1 MSTAHQNATVDRAD
15 ALAPASPQE
24 CLHFLKTLPSA
35 PSRLGI
41 ALFFGLFTVTVVM
54 MNLVSQVLGRVVDI
68 IQGVELPVL
77 GTGRSA
83 MVGALIIIAVGYL
96 VEVTGRT
103 LGRYLVTSTTRRLSV
118 DLRTSALDSTLG
130 APVPAVMELGTGNII
145 TRLSKDIDTVVMTSS
160 MMGDRLVLTLFM
172 LPLTAVMMVFIH
184 PAYALLFIAVSCLLY
199 PFIRGTMR
207 DIPAVANEVSSV
219 EAYRNNVL
227 LDTIRALET
236 LRQFTLKDWAHT
248 RMERYSW
255 DTVQAWGNK
264 VPLINRIVGQGA
276 LAFAVLLL
284 GTVAMSVP
292 MVMAGWLTQGQATAA
307 VLLVMRLEVHVFNI
321 LFFAGEIQHSVT
333 SLGRAVA
340 LATLED
346 AASTGA
352 KQKGKN
358 AKHKDT
364 PRLTHAPTI
373 TIKNLS
379 YNYPGGAPVLRDVSL
394 TLTAGTTTA
403 LVGTSGAGKS
413 TLASL
418 VAGLQYPTQGSIS
431 LDDIDTATV
440 PNTWITEHVALI
452 TQEVHL
458 FSGSLRNDLLLAK
471 PGASDEELWAALHT
485 VGLDEHSRWLPQGL
499 DTLIGAGHEEIG
511 AEAEQQ
517 LSLARMILRQPP
529 VLIMDEA
536 TSEAGSEHA
545 EVLEHAAKAVTE
557 GRTAL
562 VVAHRL
568 DQAREADRIIVMEQG
583 QIVEDG
589 THGELIALNGR
600 YAQAY
605 AQWEHGR

>member
-1 MSTAHQNATVDRAD
+1 MSQQTTNKGRAD
-15 ALAPASPQE
+15 ALAPASPKE
-24 CLHFLKTLPSA
+24 CLRFLKTLPSA
-35 PSRLGI
+35 PTRRGI
-41 ALFFGLFTVTVVM
+41 ALFFALFTVTVIM

-68 IQGVELPVL
+68 IQGMELPVL
-77 GTGRSA
+77 GTGRRA
-83 MVGALIIIAVGYL
+83 MVGALIIIALGFL
-96 VEVTGRT
+96 VEVTGRAVA
-103 LGRYLVTSTTRRLSV
+103 RYFITSTTRRLSV
-118 DLRTSALDSTLG
+118 DLRTAALDSTLG

-145 TRLSKDIDTVVMTSS
+145 TRLSKDIDTVVMAMS
-160 MMGDRLVLTLFM
+160 MMGERLVLTLFM
-172 LPLTAVMMVFIH
+172 LPLTALTMVFIH
-184 PAYALLFIAVSCLLY
+184 PAYALLFLVVGLLLY
-199 PFIRGTMR
+199 PFIRATMR
-207 DIPAVANEVSSV
+207 DIPTVANEVSSV

-236 LRQFTLKDWAHT
+236 LRQFSLKDWAHT

-255 DTVQAWGNK
+255 DTVQAWGDK
-264 VPLINRIVGQGA
+264 VPLINRVLGQGS
-276 LAFAVLLL
+276 LAFGVLLL
-284 GTVAMSVP
+284 GSVAMSVP
-292 MVMAGWLTQGQATAA
+292 MVMAGWVTQGQAASA

-340 LATLED
+340 LATLD
-346 AASTGA
+346 PAAGA
-352 KQKGKN
+352 ERY
-358 AKHKDT
+358 KDT

-373 TIKNLS
+373 TMKNLS

-431 LDDIDTATV
+431 LDDIDTSTV

-458 FSGSLRNDLLLAK
+458 FSGTLRSDLLLAK
-471 PGASDEELWAALHT
+471 PGASDEELWAALHA
-485 VGLDEHSRWLPQGL
+485 VGLTEHSRWLPEGL
-499 DTLIGAGHEEIG
+499 DTLIGAGHEDLG

-545 EVLEHAAKAVTE
+545 DVLESAAKAVTK

-589 THGELIALNGR
+589 THADLMALGGR
-600 YAQAY
+600 YAKAY
-605 AQWEHGR
+605 AQWERG

>member
-1 MSTAHQNATVDRAD
+1 MSQQTTNKGRAD
-15 ALAPASPQE
+15 ALAPASPKE
-24 CLHFLKTLPSA
+24 CLLFLKTLPSA
-35 PSRLGI
+35 PTRRGI
-41 ALFFGLFTVTVVM
+41 ALFFALFTVTVIM

-68 IQGVELPVL
+68 IQGMELPVL
-77 GTGRSA
+77 GTGRRA
-83 MVGALIIIAVGYL
+83 MVGALIIIALGFL
-96 VEVTGRT
+96 VEVTGRAVA
-103 LGRYLVTSTTRRLSV
+103 RYFITSTTRRLSV
-118 DLRTSALDSTLG
+118 DLRTAALDSTLG

-145 TRLSKDIDTVVMTSS
+145 TRLSKDIDTVVMAMS
-160 MMGDRLVLTLFM
+160 MMGERLVLTLFM
-172 LPLTAVMMVFIH
+172 LPLTALAMVFIH
-184 PAYALLFIAVSCLLY
+184 PAYALLFLVVGLLLY
-199 PFIRGTMR
+199 PFIRATMR
-207 DIPAVANEVSSV
+207 DIPTVANEVSSV

-236 LRQFTLKDWAHT
+236 LRQFSLKDWAHT

-255 DTVQAWGNK
+255 DTVQAWGDK
-264 VPLINRIVGQGA
+264 VPLINRVLGQGS
-276 LAFAVLLL
+276 LAFGVLLL
-284 GTVAMSVP
+284 GSVAMSVP
-292 MVMAGWLTQGQATAA
+292 MVMAGWVTQGQAASA

-340 LATLED
+340 LATLD
-346 AASTGA
+346 PAAGA
-352 KQKGKN
+352 ERY
-358 AKHKDT
+358 KDT

-373 TIKNLS
+373 TMKNLS

-418 VAGLQYPTQGSIS
+418 VAGLQYPTRGRIC
-431 LDDIDTATV
+431 LDDVDTSTV

-458 FSGSLRNDLLLAK
+458 FSGTLRSDLLLAK
-471 PGASDEELWAALHT
+471 PGASDGELWAALHA
-485 VGLDEHSRWLPQGL
+485 VGLTEHSRWLPQGL
-499 DTLIGAGHEEIG
+499 DTLIGAGHEDLG

-545 EVLEHAAKAVTE
+545 DVLESAAKAVTK

-589 THGELIALNGR
+589 THADLMALGGR
-600 YAQAY
+600 YAKAY
-605 AQWEHGR
+605 AQWERG

>member
-1 MSTAHQNATVDRAD
+1 MSTAHQSATVDRAD

-24 CLHFLKTLPSA
+24 CLRFLKTLPSS

-41 ALFFGLFTVTVVM
+41 ALFFALFTVTVIM

-68 IQGVELPVL
+68 TQGVELPVL
-77 GTGRSA
+77 GTGRHA
-83 MVGALIIIAVGYL
+83 MVGALIVIAVGYL

-103 LGRYLVTSTTRRLSV
+103 VGRYLVTSTTRRLSV

-130 APVPAVMELGTGNII
+130 APVPAVMELGTGNVI
-145 TRLSKDIDTVVMTSS
+145 TRLSKDIDTVVMTLS

-184 PAYALLFIAVSCLLY
+184 PAYALLFIAVGCLLY
-199 PFIRGTMR
+199 PFVRGTMR

-276 LAFAVLLL
+276 LAFGVLLL
-284 GTVAMSVP
+284 GSVAMSVP

-340 LATLED
+340 LATLD
-346 AASTGA
+346 DTAGTASTASEGHH
-352 KQKGKN
+352 Q
-358 AKHKDT
+358 DT

-379 YNYPGGAPVLRDVSL
+379 YHYPGGAPVLRDVSL

-499 DTLIGAGHEEIG
+499 DTLIGAGNEEIG

-545 EVLEHAAKAVTE
+545 EVLEHAAKAVTT

-589 THGELIALNGR
+589 THAELIALNGR
-600 YAQAY
+600 YAKAY
-605 AQWEHGR
+605 AQWEHGS

>member
-1 MSTAHQNATVDRAD
+1 MSQQDRAD
-15 ALAPASPQE
+15 ALAPASPRE
-24 CLHFLKTLPSA
+24 CLRFLKTLPNA

-41 ALFFGLFTVTVVM
+41 ALFFGLFSITVIM

-68 IQGVELPVL
+68 IQGVEVPVL
-77 GTGRSA
+77 GTGRAA
-83 MVGALIIIAVGYL
+83 MVSALVIIAVGYL

-103 LGRYLVTSTTRRLSV
+103 VGRFLVTATTRRLSV

-130 APVPAVMELGTGNII
+130 APVPTVMELGTGNII
-145 TRLSKDIDTVVMTSS
+145 TRLSKDIDTVVMTIS

-172 LPLTAVMMVFIH
+172 LPLTALMMIFIH

-236 LRQFTLKDWAHT
+236 LRQFSLKDWALA

-255 DTVQAWGNK
+255 DTVQAWGDK
-264 VPLINRIVGQGA
+264 VPLINRILGQGA

-284 GTVAMSVP
+284 GSVLMSVP
-292 MVMAGWLTQGQATAA
+292 MVMWEWLTPGEATAA
-307 VLLVMRLEVHVFNI
+307 VLLVMRLEIHVFNI

-340 LATLED
+340 LAALESS
-346 AASTGA
+346 AGT
-352 KQKGKN
+352 KEL
-358 AKHKDT
+358 KDT
-364 PRLTHAPTI
+364 PRLTSAPAI
-373 TIKNLS
+373 TIENLS
-379 YNYPGGAPVLRDVSL
+379 YSYPGGAPVLDDVSL

-413 TLASL
+413 TLAAL
-418 VAGLQYPTQGSIS
+418 VAGLQYPTEGTIS
-431 LDDIDTATV
+431 LDGIDTATV

-458 FSGSLRNDLLLAK
+458 FSGTLREDLLLAK
-471 PGASDEELWAALHT
+471 PDASDEELWQALNT
-485 VGLDEHSRWLPQGL
+485 VGLDEQSRWLPQGL
-499 DTLIGAGHEEIG
+499 DTKIGAGNEEIG

-545 EVLEHAAKAVTE
+545 EVLESAAKAVTRD
-557 GRTAL
+557 RTAL

-589 THGELIALNGR
+589 THAELMDLGGR
-600 YAQAY
+600 YASAY
-605 AQWEHGR
+605 AQWEHGK

>member
-1 MSTAHQNATVDRAD
+1 MSQQDRAD
-15 ALAPASPQE
+15 ALAPASPRE
-24 CLHFLKTLPSA
+24 CLRFLKTLPNA

-41 ALFFGLFTVTVVM
+41 ALFFGLFSITVIM

-68 IQGVELPVL
+68 IQGVEVPVL
-77 GTGRSA
+77 GTGRAA
-83 MVGALIIIAVGYL
+83 MVSALVIIAVGYL

-103 LGRYLVTSTTRRLSV
+103 VGRFLVTSTTRRLSV

-130 APVPAVMELGTGNII
+130 APVPTVMELGTGNII
-145 TRLSKDIDTVVMTSS
+145 TRLSKDIDTVVMTIS

-172 LPLTAVMMVFIH
+172 LPLTALMMIFIH

-236 LRQFTLKDWAHT
+236 LRQFSLKDWALA

-255 DTVQAWGNK
+255 DTVQAWGDK
-264 VPLINRIVGQGA
+264 VPLINRILGQGA

-284 GTVAMSVP
+284 GSVLMSVP
-292 MVMAGWLTQGQATAA
+292 MVMWEWLTPGEATAA
-307 VLLVMRLEVHVFNI
+307 VLLVMRLEIHVFNI

-340 LATLED
+340 LATLKSSAGTKEL
-346 AASTGA
+346 
-352 KQKGKN
+352 
-358 AKHKDT
+358 KDT
-364 PRLTHAPTI
+364 PRLTSAPAI
-373 TIKNLS
+373 TIENLS
-379 YNYPGGAPVLRDVSL
+379 YSYPGGAPVLDDVSL

-413 TLASL
+413 TLAAL
-418 VAGLQYPTQGSIS
+418 VAGLQYPTEGTIS
-431 LDDIDTATV
+431 LDGIDTATV

-458 FSGSLRNDLLLAK
+458 FSGTLREDLLLAK
-471 PGASDEELWAALHT
+471 PDASDEELWQALNT
-485 VGLDEHSRWLPQGL
+485 VGLDEQSRWLPQGL
-499 DTLIGAGHEEIG
+499 DTKIGAGNEEIG

-545 EVLEHAAKAVTE
+545 EVLESAAKAVTRD
-557 GRTAL
+557 RTAL

-589 THGELIALNGR
+589 THAELMDLGGR
-600 YAQAY
+600 YASAY
-605 AQWEHGR
+605 AQWEHGK

>member
-1 MSTAHQNATVDRAD
+1 MSQQTTNRGRAD
-15 ALAPASPQE
+15 ALAPASPKE
-24 CLHFLKTLPSA
+24 CLRFLKTLPSA
-35 PSRLGI
+35 PTRRGI
-41 ALFFGLFTVTVVM
+41 ALFFALFTVTVIM

-68 IQGVELPVL
+68 IQGMELPVL
-77 GTGRSA
+77 GTGRRA
-83 MVGALIIIAVGYL
+83 MVGALIIIALGFL
-96 VEVTGRT
+96 VEVTGRAVA
-103 LGRYLVTSTTRRLSV
+103 RYFITSTTRRLSV
-118 DLRTSALDSTLG
+118 DLRTAALDSTLG

-145 TRLSKDIDTVVMTSS
+145 TRLSKDIDTVVMSMS
-160 MMGDRLVLTLFM
+160 MMGERLVLTLFM
-172 LPLTAVMMVFIH
+172 LPLTALAMVFIH
-184 PAYALLFIAVSCLLY
+184 PAYALLFLVVGLLLY
-199 PFIRGTMR
+199 PFIRATMR
-207 DIPAVANEVSSV
+207 DIPTVANEVSSV

-236 LRQFTLKDWAHT
+236 LRQFSLKDWAHT

-255 DTVQAWGNK
+255 DTVQAWGDK
-264 VPLINRIVGQGA
+264 VPLINRVLGQGS
-276 LAFAVLLL
+276 LAFGVLLL
-284 GTVAMSVP
+284 GSVAMSVP
-292 MVMAGWLTQGQATAA
+292 MVMAGWVTQGQAASA

-340 LATLED
+340 LATLD
-346 AASTGA
+346 AAAGA
-352 KQKGKN
+352 ER
-358 AKHKDT
+358 HKDT

-373 TIKNLS
+373 TMKNLS

-431 LDDIDTATV
+431 LDGIDTSTV

-458 FSGSLRNDLLLAK
+458 FSGTLRSDLLLAK

-485 VGLDEHSRWLPQGL
+485 VGLTEDSRWLPKGL
-499 DTLIGAGHEEIG
+499 DTLIGAGHEDLG

-545 EVLEHAAKAVTE
+545 DVLESAAKAVTK

-568 DQAREADRIIVMEQG
+568 DQARDADRIIVMEQG

-589 THGELIALNGR
+589 THADLMALGGR
-600 YAQAY
+600 YAKAY
-605 AQWEHGR
+605 AQWERG

>member
-1 MSTAHQNATVDRAD
+1 MSQQDRAD
-15 ALAPASPQE
+15 ALAPASPRE
-24 CLHFLKTLPSA
+24 CLRFLKTLPSA

-41 ALFFGLFTVTVVM
+41 ALFFVLFSITVIM

-68 IQGVELPVL
+68 IQGVEIPVL

-83 MVGALIIIAVGYL
+83 MLGALVVIAVGYL

-103 LGRYLVTSTTRRLSV
+103 MGRYLVTSTTRRLSV

-130 APVPAVMELGTGNII
+130 APVPAVMDLGTGNII
-145 TRLSKDIDTVVMTSS
+145 TRLSKDIDTVVMTIS

-184 PAYALLFIAVSCLLY
+184 PAYALLFIGVGCLLY
-199 PFIRGTMR
+199 PFIRSTMR

-236 LRQFTLKDWAHT
+236 LRQFSLKDWAHA

-255 DTVQAWGNK
+255 DTVQAWGDK
-264 VPLINRIVGQGA
+264 VPLINRILGQGA

-284 GTVAMSVP
+284 GSVLMSVP
-292 MVMAGWLTQGQATAA
+292 MVMWEWLTPGEATAA
-307 VLLVMRLEVHVFNI
+307 VLLVMRLEIHVFNI

-340 LATLED
+340 LATLENN
-346 AASTGA
+346 AGA
-352 KQKGKN
+352 PDL
-358 AKHKDT
+358 KDT
-364 PRLTHAPTI
+364 PRLTSAPAI
-373 TIKNLS
+373 TIDHLS
-379 YNYPGGAPVLRDVSL
+379 YSYPGGAPVLDDVSL

-413 TLASL
+413 TLAAL
-418 VAGLQYPTQGSIS
+418 VAGLQYPSAGSIS
-431 LDDIDTATV
+431 LDGIDTATV

-458 FSGSLRNDLLLAK
+458 FSGTLREDLLLAK
-471 PGASDEELWAALHT
+471 PDASDEELWQALNT

-499 DTLIGAGHEEIG
+499 DTKIGAGNEEIG

-545 EVLEHAAKAVTE
+545 EVLEHAAKAVTR

-568 DQAREADRIIVMEQG
+568 DQAREANRIIVMEQG
-583 QIVEDG
+583 RIVEDG
-589 THGELIALNGR
+589 THTELMDLGGR
-600 YAQAY
+600 YASAY
-605 AQWEHGR
+605 AQWEHGK

>member
-1 MSTAHQNATVDRAD
+1 MSPAHKTTNDNRAD
-15 ALAPASPQE
+15 ALAPASPRE
-24 CLHFLKTLPSA
+24 CLRFLKTLPSA

-41 ALFFGLFTVTVVM
+41 ALFFALFSITVIM

-68 IQGVELPVL
+68 IQGVEVPVL
-77 GTGRSA
+77 GTGRAA
-83 MVGALIIIAVGYL
+83 MVGALVIIAVGYL

-103 LGRYLVTSTTRRLSV
+103 VGRYLVTSTTRRLSV

-145 TRLSKDIDTVVMTSS
+145 TRLSKDIDTVVMAIS

-172 LPLTAVMMVFIH
+172 LPLTALMMIFIH

-207 DIPAVANEVSSV
+207 DIPAIANEVSSV

-236 LRQFTLKDWAHT
+236 LRQFSLKDWAHA

-255 DTVQAWGNK
+255 DTVQAWGDK

-284 GTVAMSVP
+284 GSVLMSVP
-292 MVMAGWLTQGQATAA
+292 MVIWGWLTPGEATAA
-307 VLLVMRLEVHVFNI
+307 VLLVMRLEIHVFNI

-346 AASTGA
+346 SAHTSAN
-352 KQKGKN
+352 Q
-358 AKHKDT
+358 KDT
-364 PRLTHAPTI
+364 PRLSDAPTI
-373 TIKNLS
+373 TIEHLS
-379 YNYPGGAPVLRDVSL
+379 YAYPGGAPVLNDVSL

-418 VAGLQYPTQGSIS
+418 VAGLQYPTTGTIS
-431 LDDIDTATV
+431 LDGIDTATV

-458 FSGSLRNDLLLAK
+458 FSGTLRSDLLLAK
-471 PGASDEELWAALHT
+471 PDASDEELWRALNT
-485 VGLDEHSRWLPQGL
+485 VGLDENSRWLPQGL
-499 DTLIGAGHEEIG
+499 DTLIGAGNEEIG

-545 EVLEHAAKAVTE
+545 EVLEHAAKAVTKD
-557 GRTAL
+557 RTSL

-589 THGELIALNGR
+589 THADLIALGGR
-600 YAQAY
+600 YASAY
-605 AQWEHGR
+605 AQWEHGK

>member
-1 MSTAHQNATVDRAD
+1 
-15 ALAPASPQE
+15 
-24 CLHFLKTLPSA
+24 
-35 PSRLGI
+35 
-41 ALFFGLFTVTVVM
+41 M

-68 IQGVELPVL
+68 IQGVEVPVL
-77 GTGRSA
+77 GTGRAA
-83 MVGALIIIAVGYL
+83 MVSALVIIAVGYL

-103 LGRYLVTSTTRRLSV
+103 VGRFLVTSTTRRLSV

-130 APVPAVMELGTGNII
+130 APVPTVMELGTGNII
-145 TRLSKDIDTVVMTSS
+145 TRLSKDIDTVVMTIS

-172 LPLTAVMMVFIH
+172 LPLTALMMIFIH

-236 LRQFTLKDWAHT
+236 LRQFSLKDWALA

-255 DTVQAWGNK
+255 DTVQAWGDK
-264 VPLINRIVGQGA
+264 VPLINRILGQGA

-284 GTVAMSVP
+284 GSVLMSVP
-292 MVMAGWLTQGQATAA
+292 MVMWEWLTPGEATAA
-307 VLLVMRLEVHVFNI
+307 VLLVMRLEIHVFNI

-340 LATLED
+340 LAALESS
-346 AASTGA
+346 AGT
-352 KQKGKN
+352 KEL
-358 AKHKDT
+358 KDT
-364 PRLTHAPTI
+364 PRLTSAPAI
-373 TIKNLS
+373 TIENLS
-379 YNYPGGAPVLRDVSL
+379 YSYPGGAPVLDDVSL

-413 TLASL
+413 TLAAL
-418 VAGLQYPTQGSIS
+418 VAGLQYPTEGTIS
-431 LDDIDTATV
+431 LDGIDTATV

-458 FSGSLRNDLLLAK
+458 FSGTLREDLLLAK
-471 PGASDEELWAALHT
+471 PDASDEELWQALNT
-485 VGLDEHSRWLPQGL
+485 VGLDEQSRWLPQGL
-499 DTLIGAGHEEIG
+499 DTKIGAGNEEIG

-545 EVLEHAAKAVTE
+545 EVLESAAKAVTRD
-557 GRTAL
+557 RTAL

-589 THGELIALNGR
+589 THAELMDLGGR
-600 YAQAY
+600 YASAY
-605 AQWEHGR
+605 AQWEHGK

>member
-1 MSTAHQNATVDRAD
+1 MSQQNRAD
-15 ALAPASPQE
+15 ALAPASPRE
-24 CLHFLKTLPSA
+24 CLRFLKTLPSA

-41 ALFFGLFTVTVVM
+41 ALFFGLFTVTVIM

-68 IQGVELPVL
+68 IQGVEIPIL
-77 GTGRSA
+77 GTGRAA
-83 MVGALIIIAVGYL
+83 MVGALVVIAVGFL

-103 LGRYLVTSTTRRLSV
+103 VGRLLVTSTTRRLSV

-145 TRLSKDIDTVVMTSS
+145 TRLSKDIDTVVMTIS

-172 LPLTAVMMVFIH
+172 LPLTALMMIFIH

-236 LRQFTLKDWAHT
+236 LRQFSLKDWAHA

-255 DTVQAWGNK
+255 DTVQAWGDK
-264 VPLINRIVGQGA
+264 VPLINRILGQGA

-284 GTVAMSVP
+284 GSVLMSVP
-292 MVMAGWLTQGQATAA
+292 MVMWEWLTPGEATAA
-307 VLLVMRLEVHVFNI
+307 VLLVMRLEIHVFNI

-340 LATLED
+340 LATLESS
-346 AASTGA
+346 AGT
-352 KQKGKN
+352 KEL
-358 AKHKDT
+358 KDT
-364 PRLTHAPTI
+364 PRLTAAPAI
-373 TIKNLS
+373 TIEHLS
-379 YNYPGGAPVLRDVSL
+379 YAYPGGARVLDDVSL

-413 TLASL
+413 TLAAL
-418 VAGLQYPTQGSIS
+418 VAGLQYPSAGNIS
-431 LDDIDTATV
+431 LDGIDTASV

-458 FSGSLRNDLLLAK
+458 FSGTLREDLLLAK
-471 PGASDEELWAALHT
+471 PDASDEDLWQALNT
-485 VGLDEHSRWLPQGL
+485 VGLDKHSRWLPQGL
-499 DTLIGAGHEEIG
+499 DTLIGAGNEEIG

-545 EVLEHAAKAVTE
+545 KVLESAAKAVTK

-589 THGELIALNGR
+589 THAELMDLGGR
-600 YAQAY
+600 YASAY
-605 AQWEHGR
+605 SQWEHGS

>member
-1 MSTAHQNATVDRAD
+1 MSQQTTNKGRAD
-15 ALAPASPQE
+15 ALAPASPKE
-24 CLHFLKTLPSA
+24 CLRFLKTLPSA
-35 PSRLGI
+35 PTRRGI
-41 ALFFGLFTVTVVM
+41 ALFFALFTVTVIM

-68 IQGVELPVL
+68 IQGMELPVL
-77 GTGRSA
+77 GTGRRA
-83 MVGALIIIAVGYL
+83 MVGALIIIALGFL
-96 VEVTGRT
+96 VEVTGRAVA
-103 LGRYLVTSTTRRLSV
+103 RYLITSTTRRLSV
-118 DLRTSALDSTLG
+118 DLRTAALDSTLG

-145 TRLSKDIDTVVMTSS
+145 TRLSKDIDTVVMAMS
-160 MMGDRLVLTLFM
+160 MMGERLVLTLFM
-172 LPLTAVMMVFIH
+172 LPLTALTMVFIH
-184 PAYALLFIAVSCLLY
+184 PVYALLFLVVGLLLY
-199 PFIRGTMR
+199 PFIRATMR

-236 LRQFTLKDWAHT
+236 LRQFSLKDWAHT

-255 DTVQAWGNK
+255 DTVQAWGDK
-264 VPLINRIVGQGA
+264 VPLINRVLGQGA
-276 LAFAVLLL
+276 VAFGVLLL
-284 GTVAMSVP
+284 GSVAMSVP
-292 MVMAGWLTQGQATAA
+292 MVMAGWVTQGQAAAA

-340 LATLED
+340 LATLD
-346 AASTGA
+346 AADASTSTG
-352 KQKGKN
+352 
-358 AKHKDT
+358 
-364 PRLTHAPTI
+364 PRLDHAPTI
-373 TIKNLS
+373 TIEDLS
-379 YNYPGGAPVLRDVSL
+379 YNYPGGAPVLDDVSL

-418 VAGLQYPTQGSIS
+418 VAGLQYPTRGRIC
-431 LDDIDTATV
+431 LDGIDTSTV

-458 FSGSLRNDLLLAK
+458 FSGTLRSDLLLAK
-471 PGASDEELWAALHT
+471 PGASDEELWAALHA
-485 VGLDEHSRWLPQGL
+485 VGLTEHSRWLPKGL
-499 DTLIGAGHEEIG
+499 DTLIGAGHEDLG

-545 EVLEHAAKAVTE
+545 EVLESAAKAVTK

-568 DQAREADRIIVMEQG
+568 DQARDADRIIVMEQG

-589 THGELIALNGR
+589 THADLMALGGR
-600 YAQAY
+600 YAKAY
-605 AQWEHGR
+605 GQWERG

>member
-1 MSTAHQNATVDRAD
+1 MSQQDRAD
-15 ALAPASPQE
+15 ALAPASPRE
-24 CLHFLKTLPSA
+24 CLRFLKTLPSA
-35 PSRLGI
+35 PSRLSI
-41 ALFFGLFTVTVVM
+41 ALFFGLFTVTVIM

-68 IQGVELPVL
+68 IQGVEIPIL
-77 GTGRSA
+77 GTGRAA
-83 MVGALIIIAVGYL
+83 MVGALVIIAVGYL

-103 LGRYLVTSTTRRLSV
+103 VGRYLVTSTTRRLSV

-145 TRLSKDIDTVVMTSS
+145 TRLSKDIDTVVMTIS

-172 LPLTAVMMVFIH
+172 LPLTALMMVFIH
-184 PAYALLFIAVSCLLY
+184 PAYALLFVGVGYLLY

-236 LRQFTLKDWAHT
+236 LRQFSLKDWAHA

-255 DTVQAWGNK
+255 DTVQAWGDK
-264 VPLINRIVGQGA
+264 VPLINRILGQGA

-284 GTVAMSVP
+284 GSVLMSVP
-292 MVMAGWLTQGQATAA
+292 MVMWEWLTPGEATAA
-307 VLLVMRLEVHVFNI
+307 VLLVMRLEIHVFNI

-340 LATLED
+340 LATL
-346 AASTGA
+346 ANNAGA
-352 KQKGKN
+352 PDL
-358 AKHKDT
+358 KDT
-364 PRLTHAPTI
+364 PRLTSAPAI
-373 TIKNLS
+373 TIDHLS
-379 YNYPGGAPVLRDVSL
+379 YSYPGGAPVLDDVSL

-413 TLASL
+413 TLAAL
-418 VAGLQYPTQGSIS
+418 VAGLQYPSAGSIS
-431 LDDIDTATV
+431 LDGIDTATV

-458 FSGSLRNDLLLAK
+458 FSGTLREDLLLAK
-471 PGASDEELWAALHT
+471 PDASDEELWQALNT

-499 DTLIGAGHEEIG
+499 DTKIGAGNEEIG

-545 EVLEHAAKAVTE
+545 EVLEDAARAVTKS
-557 GRTAL
+557 RTAL

-589 THGELIALNGR
+589 THTELIDLGGR
-600 YAQAY
+600 YASAY
-605 AQWEHGR
+605 AQWEHGK

>member
-1 MSTAHQNATVDRAD
+1 MSQQDRAD
-15 ALAPASPQE
+15 ALAPASPRE
-24 CLHFLKTLPSA
+24 CLRFLKTLPNA

-41 ALFFGLFTVTVVM
+41 ALFFGLFSITVIM

-68 IQGVELPVL
+68 IQGVEVPVL
-77 GTGRSA
+77 GTGRAA
-83 MVGALIIIAVGYL
+83 MVSALVIIAVGYL

-103 LGRYLVTSTTRRLSV
+103 VGRFLVTSTTRRLSV

-130 APVPAVMELGTGNII
+130 APVPTVMELGTGNII
-145 TRLSKDIDTVVMTSS
+145 TRLSKDIDTVVMTIS

-172 LPLTAVMMVFIH
+172 LPLTALMMIFIH

-236 LRQFTLKDWAHT
+236 LRQFSLKDWALA

-255 DTVQAWGNK
+255 DTVQAWGDK
-264 VPLINRIVGQGA
+264 VPLINRILGQGA

-284 GTVAMSVP
+284 GSVLMSVP
-292 MVMAGWLTQGQATAA
+292 MVMWEWLTPGEATAA

-340 LATLED
+340 LAALESS
-346 AASTGA
+346 AGT
-352 KQKGKN
+352 KEL
-358 AKHKDT
+358 KDT
-364 PRLTHAPTI
+364 PRLTSAPAI
-373 TIKNLS
+373 TIENLS
-379 YNYPGGAPVLRDVSL
+379 YSYPGGAPVLDDVSL

-413 TLASL
+413 TLAAL
-418 VAGLQYPTQGSIS
+418 VAGLQYPTEGTIS
-431 LDDIDTATV
+431 LDGIDTATV

-458 FSGSLRNDLLLAK
+458 FSGTLREDLLLAK
-471 PGASDEELWAALHT
+471 PDASDEELWQALNT
-485 VGLDEHSRWLPQGL
+485 VGLDEQSRWLPQGL
-499 DTLIGAGHEEIG
+499 DTKIGAGNEEIG

-545 EVLEHAAKAVTE
+545 EVLESAAKAVTRN
-557 GRTAL
+557 RTAL

-589 THGELIALNGR
+589 THAELMDLGGR
-600 YAQAY
+600 YASAY
-605 AQWEHGR
+605 AQWEHGK

>member
-1 MSTAHQNATVDRAD
+1 MNQHTTTSRAD
-15 ALAPASPQE
+15 ALAPASPKE
-24 CLHFLKTLPSA
+24 CWRFLATLPSA
-35 PSRLGI
+35 PSKLGI
-41 ALFFGLFTVTVVM
+41 ALFFALFTVTVIM

-68 IQGVELPVL
+68 TQGVELPVL
-77 GTGRSA
+77 GAGRRA
-83 MVGALIIIAVGYL
+83 MVGALIIIALGFL
-96 VEVTGRT
+96 VEVTGRAVA
-103 LGRYLVTSTTRRLSV
+103 RYLITSTTRRLSV
-118 DLRTSALDSTLG
+118 DLRTAALDSTLG

-145 TRLSKDIDTVVMTSS
+145 TRLSKDIDTVVMSMS
-160 MMGDRLVLTLFM
+160 MMGERLVLTLFM
-172 LPLTAVMMVFIH
+172 LPLTALTMVFIH
-184 PAYALLFIAVSCLLY
+184 PAYALLFLVVGLLLY
-199 PFIRGTMR
+199 PFIRATMR

-236 LRQFTLKDWAHT
+236 LRQFSLKDWAHT

-255 DTVQAWGNK
+255 DTVQAWGDK
-264 VPLINRIVGQGA
+264 VPLINRVLGQGS
-276 LAFAVLLL
+276 LAFGVLLL
-284 GTVAMSVP
+284 GSVAMSVP
-292 MVMAGWLTQGQATAA
+292 MVMAGWVTQGQAASA

-340 LATLED
+340 LATLD
-346 AASTGA
+346 AAAGA
-352 KQKGKN
+352 ER
-358 AKHKDT
+358 HKDT

-373 TIKNLS
+373 TMKNLS

-418 VAGLQYPTQGSIS
+418 VAGLQYPAQGSIS

-458 FSGSLRNDLLLAK
+458 FSGTLRSDLLLAK

-485 VGLDEHSRWLPQGL
+485 VGLTEHSRWLPQGL

-545 EVLEHAAKAVTE
+545 DVLESAAKAVTK

-589 THGELIALNGR
+589 THADLMALGGR
-600 YAQAY
+600 YAKAY
-605 AQWEHGR
+605 AQWERG

>member
-1 MSTAHQNATVDRAD
+1 MSQQDRAD
-15 ALAPASPQE
+15 ALAPASPRE
-24 CLHFLKTLPSA
+24 CLRFLKTLPNA

-41 ALFFGLFTVTVVM
+41 ALFFGLFSITVIM

-68 IQGVELPVL
+68 IQGVEVPVL
-77 GTGRSA
+77 GTGRAA
-83 MVGALIIIAVGYL
+83 MVSALVIIAVGYL

-103 LGRYLVTSTTRRLSV
+103 VGRFLVTSTTRRLSV

-130 APVPAVMELGTGNII
+130 APVPTVMELGTGNII
-145 TRLSKDIDTVVMTSS
+145 TRLSKDIDTVVMTIS

-172 LPLTAVMMVFIH
+172 LPLTALMMIFIH

-236 LRQFTLKDWAHT
+236 LRQFSLKDWALA
-248 RMERYSW
+248 RMARYSW
-255 DTVQAWGNK
+255 DTVQAWGDK
-264 VPLINRIVGQGA
+264 VPLINRILGQGA

-284 GTVAMSVP
+284 GSVLMSVP
-292 MVMAGWLTQGQATAA
+292 MVMWEWLTPGEATAA
-307 VLLVMRLEVHVFNI
+307 VLLVMRLEIHVFNI

-340 LATLED
+340 LAALESS
-346 AASTGA
+346 AGT
-352 KQKGKN
+352 KEL
-358 AKHKDT
+358 KDT
-364 PRLTHAPTI
+364 PRLTSAPAI
-373 TIKNLS
+373 TIENLS
-379 YNYPGGAPVLRDVSL
+379 YSYPGGAPVLDDVSL

-413 TLASL
+413 TLAAL
-418 VAGLQYPTQGSIS
+418 VAGLQYPTEGTIS
-431 LDDIDTATV
+431 LDGIDTATV

-458 FSGSLRNDLLLAK
+458 FSGTLREDLLLAK
-471 PGASDEELWAALHT
+471 PDASDEELWQALNT
-485 VGLDEHSRWLPQGL
+485 VGLDEQSRWLPQGL
-499 DTLIGAGHEEIG
+499 DTKIGAGNEEIG

-545 EVLEHAAKAVTE
+545 EVLESAAKAVTRD
-557 GRTAL
+557 RTAL

-589 THGELIALNGR
+589 THAELMDLGGR
-600 YAQAY
+600 YASAY
-605 AQWEHGR
+605 AQWEHGK

>member
-1 MSTAHQNATVDRAD
+1 MSQQDRAD
-15 ALAPASPQE
+15 ALAPASPRE
-24 CLHFLKTLPSA
+24 CLRFLKTLPSA

-41 ALFFGLFTVTVVM
+41 ALFFGLFTVTVIM

-68 IQGVELPVL
+68 IQGVEIPIL
-77 GTGRSA
+77 GTGRAA
-83 MVGALIIIAVGYL
+83 MVGALVIIAVGYL

-103 LGRYLVTSTTRRLSV
+103 VGRYLVTSTTRRLSV

-145 TRLSKDIDTVVMTSS
+145 TRLSKDIDTVVMTIS

-172 LPLTAVMMVFIH
+172 LPLTALMMIFIH

-236 LRQFTLKDWAHT
+236 LRQFSLKDWAHA

-255 DTVQAWGNK
+255 DTVQAWGDK
-264 VPLINRIVGQGA
+264 VPLINRILGQGA

-284 GTVAMSVP
+284 GSVLMSVP
-292 MVMAGWLTQGQATAA
+292 MVMWEWLTPGEATAA
-307 VLLVMRLEVHVFNI
+307 VLLVMRLEIHVFNI

-340 LATLED
+340 LATLESS
-346 AASTGA
+346 AGT
-352 KQKGKN
+352 KEL
-358 AKHKDT
+358 KDT
-364 PRLTHAPTI
+364 PRLTAAPAI
-373 TIKNLS
+373 TIEHLS
-379 YNYPGGAPVLRDVSL
+379 YAYPGGARVLDDVSL

-413 TLASL
+413 TLAAL
-418 VAGLQYPTQGSIS
+418 VAGLQYPTEGTIS
-431 LDDIDTATV
+431 LDGIDTATV

-458 FSGSLRNDLLLAK
+458 FSGSLREDLLLAK
-471 PGASDEELWAALHT
+471 PDASDEELWQALNT

-499 DTLIGAGHEEIG
+499 DTLIGAGNEEIG

-545 EVLEHAAKAVTE
+545 KVLESAAKAVTK

-589 THGELIALNGR
+589 THAELMDLGGR
-600 YAQAY
+600 YASAY
-605 AQWEHGR
+605 SQWEHGS

>member
-1 MSTAHQNATVDRAD
+1 MSQQDRAD
-15 ALAPASPQE
+15 ALAPASPRE
-24 CLHFLKTLPSA
+24 CLRFLKTLPSA

-41 ALFFGLFTVTVVM
+41 ALFFGLFTVTVIM

-68 IQGVELPVL
+68 IQDVELPVL
-77 GTGRSA
+77 GTGRTA
-83 MVGALIIIAVGYL
+83 MVGALIVIAVGFL

-145 TRLSKDIDTVVMTSS
+145 TRLSKDIDTVVMAIS

-172 LPLTAVMMVFIH
+172 LPLTALMMIFIH

-207 DIPAVANEVSSV
+207 DIPAIANEVSSV

-236 LRQFTLKDWAHT
+236 LRQFSLKDWAHA

-255 DTVQAWGNK
+255 DTVQAWGDK
-264 VPLINRIVGQGA
+264 VPLINRILAQGS

-284 GTVAMSVP
+284 GSVLMSVP
-292 MVMAGWLTQGQATAA
+292 MVMWEWLTPGEATAA
-307 VLLVMRLEVHVFNI
+307 VLLVMRLEIHVFNI

-340 LATLED
+340 LATLD
-346 AASTGA
+346 NSAGTR
-352 KQKGKN
+352 KL
-358 AKHKDT
+358 KDT
-364 PRLTHAPTI
+364 AQLNDAPTI
-373 TIKNLS
+373 TIERLS
-379 YNYPGGAPVLRDVSL
+379 YAYPGGAPVLDDVSL
-394 TLTAGTTTA
+394 TLSAGTTTA

-413 TLASL
+413 TLAAL
-418 VAGLQYPTQGSIS
+418 VAGLQYPSAGSIS
-431 LDDIDTATV
+431 LDGIDTATV

-458 FSGSLRNDLLLAK
+458 FSGTLREDLLLAK
-471 PGASDEELWAALHT
+471 PDASDEDLWQALNT
-485 VGLDEHSRWLPQGL
+485 VGLDKHSRWLPQGL
-499 DTLIGAGHEEIG
+499 DTLIGAGNEEIG

-545 EVLEHAAKAVTE
+545 KVLESAAKAVTK

-589 THGELIALNGR
+589 THAELMDLGGR
-600 YAQAY
+600 YASAY
-605 AQWEHGR
+605 SQWEHGS

>member
-1 MSTAHQNATVDRAD
+1 MSQQDRAD
-15 ALAPASPQE
+15 ALAPASPRE
-24 CLHFLKTLPSA
+24 CLCFLKTLPNA

-41 ALFFGLFTVTVVM
+41 ALFFGLFSITVIM
-54 MNLVSQVLGRVVDI
+54 MNLVSQVLGRVIDI
-68 IQGVELPVL
+68 IQGVEVPVL
-77 GTGRSA
+77 GTGRAA
-83 MVGALIIIAVGYL
+83 MVSALVIIAVGYL

-103 LGRYLVTSTTRRLSV
+103 VGRFLVTSTTRRLSV

-130 APVPAVMELGTGNII
+130 APVPTVMELGTGNII
-145 TRLSKDIDTVVMTSS
+145 TRLSKDIDTVVMTIS

-172 LPLTAVMMVFIH
+172 LPLTALMMIFIH

-236 LRQFTLKDWAHT
+236 LRQFSLKDWALA

-255 DTVQAWGNK
+255 DTVQAWGDK
-264 VPLINRIVGQGA
+264 VPLINRILGQGT

-284 GTVAMSVP
+284 GSVLMSVP
-292 MVMAGWLTQGQATAA
+292 MVMWEWLTPGEATAA
-307 VLLVMRLEVHVFNI
+307 VLLVMRLEIHVFNI

-340 LATLED
+340 LAALESS
-346 AASTGA
+346 AGT
-352 KQKGKN
+352 KEL
-358 AKHKDT
+358 KDT
-364 PRLTHAPTI
+364 PRLTSAPAI
-373 TIKNLS
+373 TIENLS
-379 YNYPGGAPVLRDVSL
+379 YSYPGGAPVLDDVSL

-413 TLASL
+413 TLAAL
-418 VAGLQYPTQGSIS
+418 VAGLQYPTEGTIS
-431 LDDIDTATV
+431 LDGIDTATV

-458 FSGSLRNDLLLAK
+458 FSGTLREDLLLAK
-471 PGASDEELWAALHT
+471 PDASDEELWQALNT
-485 VGLDEHSRWLPQGL
+485 VGLDEQSRWLPQGL
-499 DTLIGAGHEEIG
+499 DTKIGAGNEEIG

-545 EVLEHAAKAVTE
+545 EVLESAAKAVTRD
-557 GRTAL
+557 RTAL

-589 THGELIALNGR
+589 THAELMDLGGR
-600 YAQAY
+600 YASAY
-605 AQWEHGR
+605 AQWEHGK

>member
-1 MSTAHQNATVDRAD
+1 MSQQDRAD
-15 ALAPASPQE
+15 ALAPASPRE
-24 CLHFLKTLPSA
+24 CLRFLKTLPSA

-41 ALFFGLFTVTVVM
+41 ALFFGLFTFTVIM

-68 IQGVELPVL
+68 IQGVEIPIL
-77 GTGRSA
+77 GTGRAA
-83 MVGALIIIAVGYL
+83 MVGALVVIAVGFL

-103 LGRYLVTSTTRRLSV
+103 VGRLLVTSTTRRLSV

-145 TRLSKDIDTVVMTSS
+145 TRLSKDIDTVVMTIS

-172 LPLTAVMMVFIH
+172 LPLTALMMIFIH

-236 LRQFTLKDWAHT
+236 LRQFSLKDWAHA

-255 DTVQAWGNK
+255 DTVQAWGDK
-264 VPLINRIVGQGA
+264 VPLINRILGQGA

-284 GTVAMSVP
+284 GSVLMSVP
-292 MVMAGWLTQGQATAA
+292 MVMWEWLTPGEATAA
-307 VLLVMRLEVHVFNI
+307 VLLVMRLEIHVFNI

-340 LATLED
+340 LATLESS
-346 AASTGA
+346 AGT
-352 KQKGKN
+352 KEL
-358 AKHKDT
+358 KDT
-364 PRLTHAPTI
+364 PRLTSAPAI
-373 TIKNLS
+373 TIDHLS
-379 YNYPGGAPVLRDVSL
+379 YAYPGGARVLDDVSL

-413 TLASL
+413 TLAAL
-418 VAGLQYPTQGSIS
+418 VAGLQYPSAGNIS
-431 LDDIDTATV
+431 LDGIDTASV

-458 FSGSLRNDLLLAK
+458 FSGTLREDLLLAK
-471 PGASDEELWAALHT
+471 PDASDEDLWQALNT
-485 VGLDEHSRWLPQGL
+485 VGLDKHSRWLPQGL
-499 DTLIGAGHEEIG
+499 DTLIGAGNEEIG

-545 EVLEHAAKAVTE
+545 KVLESAAKAVTK

-589 THGELIALNGR
+589 THAELMDLGGR
-600 YAQAY
+600 YASAY
-605 AQWEHGR
+605 SQWEHGS

>member
-1 MSTAHQNATVDRAD
+1 MSQQTTNKGRAD
-15 ALAPASPQE
+15 ALAPASPKE
-24 CLHFLKTLPSA
+24 CLRFLKTLPSA
-35 PSRLGI
+35 PTRRGI
-41 ALFFGLFTVTVVM
+41 ALFFALFTVTVIM

-68 IQGVELPVL
+68 IQGMELPVL
-77 GTGRSA
+77 GTGRRA
-83 MVGALIIIAVGYL
+83 MVGALIIIALGFL
-96 VEVTGRT
+96 VEVTGRAVA
-103 LGRYLVTSTTRRLSV
+103 RYLITATTRRLSV
-118 DLRTSALDSTLG
+118 DLRTAALDSTLG

-145 TRLSKDIDTVVMTSS
+145 TRLSKDIDTVVMAMS
-160 MMGDRLVLTLFM
+160 MMGERLVLTLFM
-172 LPLTAVMMVFIH
+172 LPLTALAMVFIH
-184 PAYALLFIAVSCLLY
+184 PAYALLFLVVGLLLY
-199 PFIRGTMR
+199 PFIRATMR
-207 DIPAVANEVSSV
+207 DIPTVANEVSSV

-236 LRQFTLKDWAHT
+236 LRQFSLKDWAHT

-255 DTVQAWGNK
+255 DTVQAWGDK
-264 VPLINRIVGQGA
+264 VPLINRVLGQGS
-276 LAFAVLLL
+276 LAFGVLLL
-284 GTVAMSVP
+284 GSVAMSVP
-292 MVMAGWLTQGQATAA
+292 MVMAGWVTQGQAASA

-340 LATLED
+340 LATLD
-346 AASTGA
+346 AAAGA
-352 KQKGKN
+352 ER
-358 AKHKDT
+358 HKDT
-364 PRLTHAPTI
+364 PHLTHAPTI
-373 TIKNLS
+373 TMMNLS

-418 VAGLQYPTQGSIS
+418 VAGLQYPTQGSIC
-431 LDDIDTATV
+431 LDGIDTSTV

-452 TQEVHL
+452 TQDVHL
-458 FSGSLRNDLLLAK
+458 FSGTLRSDLLLAK

-485 VGLDEHSRWLPQGL
+485 VGLTEHSRWLPKGL
-499 DTLIGAGHEEIG
+499 DTLIGAGHEDLG

-589 THGELIALNGR
+589 THADLMALGGR
-600 YAQAY
+600 YAKAY
-605 AQWEHGR
+605 AQWERG

>member
-1 MSTAHQNATVDRAD
+1 MSQQDRAD
-15 ALAPASPQE
+15 ALAPASPRE
-24 CLHFLKTLPSA
+24 CWRFLKTLPSA

-41 ALFFGLFTVTVVM
+41 GLFFGLFSVTVIM

-68 IQGVELPVL
+68 IQGVDLPIL
-77 GTGRSA
+77 GTGRGA
-83 MVGALIIIAVGYL
+83 MMGALVIIAVGYL

-103 LGRYLVTSTTRRLSV
+103 VGRYLVTSTTRRLSV

-145 TRLSKDIDTVVMTSS
+145 TRLSKDIDTVVMTIS

-172 LPLTAVMMVFIH
+172 LPLTALMMVFIH
-184 PAYALLFIAVSCLLY
+184 PAYALLFIAVGCLLY

-236 LRQFTLKDWAHT
+236 LRQFSLKDWAHA

-255 DTVQAWGNK
+255 DTVQAWGDK
-264 VPLINRIVGQGA
+264 VPLINRILGQGA
-276 LAFAVLLL
+276 FAFAVLLV
-284 GTVAMSVP
+284 GSVIMSVP
-292 MVMAGWLTQGQATAA
+292 MVTWEWLTPGQATAA
-307 VLLVMRLEVHVFNI
+307 VLLVMRLEIHVFNI

-346 AASTGA
+346 
-352 KQKGKN
+352 N
-358 AKHKDT
+358 AGSPDLKDT
-364 PRLTHAPTI
+364 PQLNNAPTI
-373 TIKNLS
+373 TIEGLS
-379 YNYPGGAPVLRDVSL
+379 YAYPGGAPVLDDVSL
-394 TLTAGTTTA
+394 TLSSGTTTA

-413 TLASL
+413 TLAAL
-418 VAGLQYPTQGSIS
+418 VAGLQYPTKGTIS
-431 LDDIDTATV
+431 LDGIDTATV

-458 FSGSLRNDLLLAK
+458 FSGTLREDLLLAK
-471 PGASDEELWAALHT
+471 PTASDEELWHALYT

-499 DTLIGAGHEEIG
+499 DTKIGAGNEEIG

-545 EVLEHAAKAVTE
+545 EVLEHAAKAVTK

-589 THGELIALNGR
+589 THSELVALGGR
-600 YAQAY
+600 YASAY
-605 AQWEHGR
+605 AQWEHGK

>member
-1 MSTAHQNATVDRAD
+1 MSQQDRAD
-15 ALAPASPQE
+15 ALAPASPRE
-24 CLHFLKTLPSA
+24 CLRFLKTLPNA

-41 ALFFGLFTVTVVM
+41 ALFFGLFSITVIM

-68 IQGVELPVL
+68 IQGVEVPVL
-77 GTGRSA
+77 GTGRAA
-83 MVGALIIIAVGYL
+83 MVSALVIIAVGYL

-103 LGRYLVTSTTRRLSV
+103 VGRFLVTSTTRRLSV

-130 APVPAVMELGTGNII
+130 APVPTVMELGTGNII
-145 TRLSKDIDTVVMTSS
+145 TRLSKDIDTVVMTIS

-172 LPLTAVMMVFIH
+172 LPLTALMMIFIH

-236 LRQFTLKDWAHT
+236 LRQFSLKDWALA

-255 DTVQAWGNK
+255 DTVQAWGDK
-264 VPLINRIVGQGA
+264 VPLINRILGQGA

-284 GTVAMSVP
+284 GSVLMSVP
-292 MVMAGWLTQGQATAA
+292 MVMWEWLTPGEATAA
-307 VLLVMRLEVHVFNI
+307 VLLVMRLEIHVFNI

-340 LATLED
+340 LAALESS
-346 AASTGA
+346 AGT
-352 KQKGKN
+352 KEL
-358 AKHKDT
+358 KDT
-364 PRLTHAPTI
+364 PRLTSAPAI
-373 TIKNLS
+373 TIENLS
-379 YNYPGGAPVLRDVSL
+379 YSYPGGAPVLDDVSL

-413 TLASL
+413 TLAAL
-418 VAGLQYPTQGSIS
+418 VAGLQYPTEGTIS
-431 LDDIDTATV
+431 LDGIDTATV

-458 FSGSLRNDLLLAK
+458 FSGTLREDLLLAK
-471 PGASDEELWAALHT
+471 PDASDEELWQALNT
-485 VGLDEHSRWLPQGL
+485 VGLDEQSRWLPQGL
-499 DTLIGAGHEEIG
+499 DTKIGAGNEEIG

-545 EVLEHAAKAVTE
+545 EVLESAAKAVTRD
-557 GRTAL
+557 RTAL

-589 THGELIALNGR
+589 THAELMDLGGR
-600 YAQAY
+600 YASAY
-605 AQWEHGR
+605 AQWEHGK

>member
-1 MSTAHQNATVDRAD
+1 MSQQTTNKGRAD
-15 ALAPASPQE
+15 ALAPASPKE
-24 CLHFLKTLPSA
+24 CLRFLKTLPSA
-35 PSRLGI
+35 PTRRGI
-41 ALFFGLFTVTVVM
+41 ALFFALFTVTVIM

-68 IQGVELPVL
+68 IQGMELPVL
-77 GTGRSA
+77 GTGRRA
-83 MVGALIIIAVGYL
+83 MVGALIIIALGFL
-96 VEVTGRT
+96 VEVTGRAVA
-103 LGRYLVTSTTRRLSV
+103 RYFITSTTRRLSV
-118 DLRTSALDSTLG
+118 DLRTAALDSTLG

-145 TRLSKDIDTVVMTSS
+145 TRLSKDIDTVVMSMS
-160 MMGDRLVLTLFM
+160 MMGERLVLTLFM
-172 LPLTAVMMVFIH
+172 LPLTALAMVFIH
-184 PAYALLFIAVSCLLY
+184 PAYALLFLVVGLLLY
-199 PFIRGTMR
+199 PFIRATMR
-207 DIPAVANEVSSV
+207 DIPTVANEVSSV

-236 LRQFTLKDWAHT
+236 LRQFSLKDWAHT

-255 DTVQAWGNK
+255 DTVQAWGDK
-264 VPLINRIVGQGA
+264 VPLINRVLGQGS
-276 LAFAVLLL
+276 LAFGVLLL
-284 GTVAMSVP
+284 GSVAMSVP
-292 MVMAGWLTQGQATAA
+292 MVMAGWVTQGQAASA

-340 LATLED
+340 LATLD
-346 AASTGA
+346 PAAGA
-352 KQKGKN
+352 ERY
-358 AKHKDT
+358 KDT

-373 TIKNLS
+373 TMKNLS

-418 VAGLQYPTQGSIS
+418 VAGLQYPTRGRIC
-431 LDDIDTATV
+431 LDDVDTSTV

-458 FSGSLRNDLLLAK
+458 FSGTLRSDLLLAK
-471 PGASDEELWAALHT
+471 PGASDGELWAALHA
-485 VGLDEHSRWLPQGL
+485 VGLTEHSRWLPQGL
-499 DTLIGAGHEEIG
+499 DTLIGAGHEDLG

-545 EVLEHAAKAVTE
+545 DVLESAAKAVTK

-589 THGELIALNGR
+589 THADLMALGGR
-600 YAQAY
+600 YAKAY
-605 AQWEHGR
+605 AQWERG

>member
-1 MSTAHQNATVDRAD
+1 MSQQDRAD
-15 ALAPASPQE
+15 ALAPASPRE
-24 CLHFLKTLPSA
+24 CLRFLKTLPSA

-41 ALFFGLFTVTVVM
+41 ALFFGLCTVTVIM

-68 IQGVELPVL
+68 IQGVEIPIL
-77 GTGRSA
+77 GTGRAA
-83 MVGALIIIAVGYL
+83 MVGALIVIAVGFL

-103 LGRYLVTSTTRRLSV
+103 VGRLLVASTTRRLSV

-145 TRLSKDIDTVVMTSS
+145 TRLSKDIDTVVMTIS

-172 LPLTAVMMVFIH
+172 LPLTALMMIFIH

-236 LRQFTLKDWAHT
+236 LRQFSLKDWAHA

-255 DTVQAWGNK
+255 DTVQAWGDK
-264 VPLINRIVGQGA
+264 VPLINRILGQGA

-284 GTVAMSVP
+284 GSVLMSVP
-292 MVMAGWLTQGQATAA
+292 MVMWEWLTPGEATAA
-307 VLLVMRLEVHVFNI
+307 VLLVMRLEIHVFNI

-340 LATLED
+340 LATLESS
-346 AASTGA
+346 AGT
-352 KQKGKN
+352 KEL
-358 AKHKDT
+358 KDT
-364 PRLTHAPTI
+364 PRLTSAPAI
-373 TIKNLS
+373 TIDHLS
-379 YNYPGGAPVLRDVSL
+379 YAYPGGARVLDDVSL
-394 TLTAGTTTA
+394 TLSAGTTTA

-413 TLASL
+413 TLAAL
-418 VAGLQYPTQGSIS
+418 VAGLQYPSAGNIS
-431 LDDIDTATV
+431 LDGIDTASV

-458 FSGSLRNDLLLAK
+458 FSGTLREDLLLAK
-471 PGASDEELWAALHT
+471 PDASDEELWQALNT
-485 VGLDEHSRWLPQGL
+485 VGLDKHSRWLPQGL
-499 DTLIGAGHEEIG
+499 DTLIGAGNEEIG

-545 EVLEHAAKAVTE
+545 EVLEHAAKAVTR

-589 THGELIALNGR
+589 THAELMDLGGR
-600 YAQAY
+600 YASAY
-605 AQWEHGR
+605 SQWEHGS

>member
-1 MSTAHQNATVDRAD
+1 MSQQDRAD
-15 ALAPASPQE
+15 ALAPASPRE
-24 CLHFLKTLPSA
+24 CLRFLKTLPSA
-35 PSRLGI
+35 PSRLSI
-41 ALFFGLFTVTVVM
+41 ALFFGLFTVTVIM

-68 IQGVELPVL
+68 IQGVEIPIL
-77 GTGRSA
+77 GTGRAA
-83 MVGALIIIAVGYL
+83 MVGALVVIAVGFL

-103 LGRYLVTSTTRRLSV
+103 VGRLLVTSTTRRLSV

-145 TRLSKDIDTVVMTSS
+145 TRLSKDIDTVVMTIS

-172 LPLTAVMMVFIH
+172 LPLTALMMIFIH

-236 LRQFTLKDWAHT
+236 LRQFSLKDWAHA

-255 DTVQAWGNK
+255 DTVQAWGDK
-264 VPLINRIVGQGA
+264 VPLINRILGQGA

-284 GTVAMSVP
+284 GSVLMSVP
-292 MVMAGWLTQGQATAA
+292 MVMWEWLTPGEATAA
-307 VLLVMRLEVHVFNI
+307 VLLVMRLEIHVFNI

-340 LATLED
+340 LATLESS
-346 AASTGA
+346 AGT
-352 KQKGKN
+352 KEL
-358 AKHKDT
+358 KDT
-364 PRLTHAPTI
+364 PRLTSAPAI
-373 TIKNLS
+373 TIDHLS
-379 YNYPGGAPVLRDVSL
+379 YAYPGGARVLDDVSL
-394 TLTAGTTTA
+394 TLSAGTTTA

-413 TLASL
+413 TLAAL
-418 VAGLQYPTQGSIS
+418 VAGLQYPSAGNIS
-431 LDDIDTATV
+431 LDGIDTASV

-458 FSGSLRNDLLLAK
+458 FSGTLREDLLLAK
-471 PGASDEELWAALHT
+471 PDASDEELWQALNT
-485 VGLDEHSRWLPQGL
+485 VGLDKHSRWLPQGL
-499 DTLIGAGHEEIG
+499 DTLIGAGNEEIG

-545 EVLEHAAKAVTE
+545 EVLEHAAKAVTR

-589 THGELIALNGR
+589 THAELMDLGGR
-600 YAQAY
+600 YASAY
-605 AQWEHGR
+605 SQWEHGS

>member
-1 MSTAHQNATVDRAD
+1 M
-15 ALAPASPQE
+15 
-24 CLHFLKTLPSA
+24 
-35 PSRLGI
+35 
-41 ALFFGLFTVTVVM
+41 
-54 MNLVSQVLGRVVDI
+54 
-68 IQGVELPVL
+68 
-77 GTGRSA
+77 
-83 MVGALIIIAVGYL
+83 
-96 VEVTGRT
+96 
-103 LGRYLVTSTTRRLSV
+103 VTSTTRRLSV

-145 TRLSKDIDTVVMTSS
+145 TRLSKDIDTVVMTIS

-172 LPLTAVMMVFIH
+172 LPLTALMMIFIH

-207 DIPAVANEVSSV
+207 DIPAIANEVSSV

-236 LRQFTLKDWAHT
+236 LRQFSLKDWAHA

-255 DTVQAWGNK
+255 DTVQAWGDK
-264 VPLINRIVGQGA
+264 VPLINRILGQGA

-284 GTVAMSVP
+284 GSVLMSVP
-292 MVMAGWLTQGQATAA
+292 MVMWEWLTPGEATAA
-307 VLLVMRLEVHVFNI
+307 VLLVMRLEIHVFNI

-340 LATLED
+340 LATLE
-346 AASTGA
+346 S
-352 KQKGKN
+352 N
-358 AKHKDT
+358 AGTKELKDT
-364 PRLTHAPTI
+364 PRLTSAPAI
-373 TIKNLS
+373 TIDHLS
-379 YNYPGGAPVLRDVSL
+379 YAYPGGARVLDDVSL
-394 TLTAGTTTA
+394 TLSAGTTTA

-413 TLASL
+413 TLAAL
-418 VAGLQYPTQGSIS
+418 VAGLQYPTKGTIS
-431 LDDIDTATV
+431 LDGIDTATV

-458 FSGSLRNDLLLAK
+458 FSGTLREDLLLAK
-471 PGASDEELWAALHT
+471 PDASDEELWQALNT

-499 DTLIGAGHEEIG
+499 DTKIGAGNEEIG

-545 EVLEHAAKAVTE
+545 EVLEHAARAVTR

-589 THGELIALNGR
+589 THSELMDLGGR
-600 YAQAY
+600 YASAY
-605 AQWEHGR
+605 AQWEHGK

>member
-15 ALAPASPQE
+15 ALAPASPRE
-24 CLHFLKTLPSA
+24 CLRFLKTLPSS
-35 PSRLGI
+35 PSKLGI
-41 ALFFGLFTVTVVM
+41 ALFFALFTVTVIM

-77 GTGRSA
+77 GTGRHA
-83 MVGALIIIAVGYL
+83 MVGALIVIGVGYL

-103 LGRYLVTSTTRRLSV
+103 VGRYLVTSTTRRLSV

-130 APVPAVMELGTGNII
+130 APVPAVMELGTGNVI
-145 TRLSKDIDTVVMTSS
+145 TRLSKDIDTVVMTIS

-184 PAYALLFIAVSCLLY
+184 PAYALLFIAVGCLLY

-284 GTVAMSVP
+284 GSVAMSVP

-340 LATLED
+340 LATLD
-346 AASTGA
+346 NTAGTTSTTGEGLN
-352 KQKGKN
+352 Q
-358 AKHKDT
+358 DT

-471 PGASDEELWAALHT
+471 PGASDGELWAALHT

-499 DTLIGAGHEEIG
+499 DTLIGAGNEEIG

-545 EVLEHAAKAVTE
+545 EVLEHAAKAVTT

-589 THGELIALNGR
+589 THAELIALNGR
-600 YAQAY
+600 YAKAY
-605 AQWEHGR
+605 AQWEHGS

>member
-1 MSTAHQNATVDRAD
+1 MSQQDRAD
-15 ALAPASPQE
+15 ALAPASPRE
-24 CLHFLKTLPSA
+24 CLRFLKTLPSA

-41 ALFFGLFTVTVVM
+41 ALFFGLFTVTVIM

-68 IQGVELPVL
+68 IQGVEIPIL
-77 GTGRSA
+77 GTGRAA
-83 MVGALIIIAVGYL
+83 MVGALVVIAVGFL

-103 LGRYLVTSTTRRLSV
+103 VGRLLVTSTTRRLSV

-145 TRLSKDIDTVVMTSS
+145 TRLSKDIDTVVMTIS

-172 LPLTAVMMVFIH
+172 LPLTALMMIFIH

-236 LRQFTLKDWAHT
+236 LRQFSLKDWAHA

-255 DTVQAWGNK
+255 DTVQAWGDK
-264 VPLINRIVGQGA
+264 VPLINRILGQGA

-284 GTVAMSVP
+284 GSVLMSVP
-292 MVMAGWLTQGQATAA
+292 MVMWEWLTPGEATAA
-307 VLLVMRLEVHVFNI
+307 VLLVMRLEIHVFNI

-340 LATLED
+340 LATLESS
-346 AASTGA
+346 AGT
-352 KQKGKN
+352 KEL
-358 AKHKDT
+358 KDT
-364 PRLTHAPTI
+364 PRLTSAPAI
-373 TIKNLS
+373 TIDHLS
-379 YNYPGGAPVLRDVSL
+379 YAYPGGARVLDDVSL
-394 TLTAGTTTA
+394 TLSAGTTTA

-413 TLASL
+413 TLAAL
-418 VAGLQYPTQGSIS
+418 VAGLQYPTEGTIS
-431 LDDIDTATV
+431 LDGIDTATV

-458 FSGSLRNDLLLAK
+458 FSGTLREDLLLAK
-471 PGASDEELWAALHT
+471 PDASDEELWQALNT
-485 VGLDEHSRWLPQGL
+485 VGLDEQSRWLPQGL
-499 DTLIGAGHEEIG
+499 DTLIGAGNEEIG

-545 EVLEHAAKAVTE
+545 KVLESAAKAVTK

-589 THGELIALNGR
+589 THAELMDLGGR
-600 YAQAY
+600 YASAY
-605 AQWEHGR
+605 SQWEHGS

>member
-1 MSTAHQNATVDRAD
+1 MNQQTTNKGRAD
-15 ALAPASPQE
+15 ALAPASPKE
-24 CLHFLKTLPSA
+24 CLRFLKTLPSA
-35 PSRLGI
+35 PTRRGI
-41 ALFFGLFTVTVVM
+41 ALFFALFTVTVIM
-54 MNLVSQVLGRVVDI
+54 MNLVSQILGRVVDI
-68 IQGVELPVL
+68 IQGMELPIL
-77 GTGRSA
+77 GTGRRA
-83 MVGALIIIAVGYL
+83 MVGALIIIALGFL
-96 VEVTGRT
+96 VEVTGRAVA
-103 LGRYLVTSTTRRLSV
+103 RYLITATTRRLSV
-118 DLRTSALDSTLG
+118 DLRTAALDSTLG

-145 TRLSKDIDTVVMTSS
+145 TRLSKDIDTVVMAMS
-160 MMGDRLVLTLFM
+160 MMGERLVLTLFM
-172 LPLTAVMMVFIH
+172 LPLTALAMVFIH
-184 PAYALLFIAVSCLLY
+184 PAYALLFLVVGLLLY
-199 PFIRGTMR
+199 PFIRATMR
-207 DIPAVANEVSSV
+207 DIPTVANEVSSV

-236 LRQFTLKDWAHT
+236 LRQFSLKDWAHT

-255 DTVQAWGNK
+255 DTVQAWGDK
-264 VPLINRIVGQGA
+264 VPLINRVLGQGS
-276 LAFAVLLL
+276 LAFGVLLL
-284 GTVAMSVP
+284 GSVAMSVP
-292 MVMAGWLTQGQATAA
+292 MVMAGWVTQGQAASA

-340 LATLED
+340 LATLD
-346 AASTGA
+346 AAAGA
-352 KQKGKN
+352 ER
-358 AKHKDT
+358 HKDT

-373 TIKNLS
+373 TMKNLS

-431 LDDIDTATV
+431 LDDIDTSTV

-458 FSGSLRNDLLLAK
+458 FSGTLRSDLLLAK
-471 PGASDEELWAALHT
+471 PGASDEELWAALHA
-485 VGLDEHSRWLPQGL
+485 VGLTEHSRWLPEGL
-499 DTLIGAGHEEIG
+499 DTLIGAGHEDLG

-545 EVLEHAAKAVTE
+545 DVLESAAKAVTK

-589 THGELIALNGR
+589 THADLMALGGR
-600 YAQAY
+600 YAKAY
-605 AQWEHGR
+605 AQWERG

>member
-1 MSTAHQNATVDRAD
+1 MSQQDRAD
-15 ALAPASPQE
+15 ALAPASPRE
-24 CLHFLKTLPSA
+24 CLCFLKTLPNA

-41 ALFFGLFTVTVVM
+41 ALFFGLFSITVIM

-68 IQGVELPVL
+68 IQGVEVPVL
-77 GTGRSA
+77 GTGRAA
-83 MVGALIIIAVGYL
+83 MVSALVIIAVGYL

-103 LGRYLVTSTTRRLSV
+103 VGRFLVTSTTRRLSV

-130 APVPAVMELGTGNII
+130 APVPTVMELGTGNII
-145 TRLSKDIDTVVMTSS
+145 TRLSKDIDTVVMTIS

-172 LPLTAVMMVFIH
+172 LPLTALMMIFIH

-236 LRQFTLKDWAHT
+236 LRQFSLKDWALA

-255 DTVQAWGNK
+255 DTVQAWGDK
-264 VPLINRIVGQGA
+264 VPLINRILGQGT

-284 GTVAMSVP
+284 GSVLMSVP
-292 MVMAGWLTQGQATAA
+292 MVMWEWLTPGEATAA
-307 VLLVMRLEVHVFNI
+307 VLLVMRLEIHVFNI

-340 LATLED
+340 LAALESS
-346 AASTGA
+346 AGT
-352 KQKGKN
+352 KEL
-358 AKHKDT
+358 KDT
-364 PRLTHAPTI
+364 PRLTSAPAI
-373 TIKNLS
+373 TIENLS
-379 YNYPGGAPVLRDVSL
+379 YSYPGGAPVLDDVSL

-413 TLASL
+413 TLAAL
-418 VAGLQYPTQGSIS
+418 VAGLQYPTEGTIS
-431 LDDIDTATV
+431 LDGIDTATV

-458 FSGSLRNDLLLAK
+458 FSGTLREDLLLAK
-471 PGASDEELWAALHT
+471 PDASDEELWQALNT
-485 VGLDEHSRWLPQGL
+485 VGLDEQSRWLPQGL
-499 DTLIGAGHEEIG
+499 DTKIGAGNEEIG

-545 EVLEHAAKAVTE
+545 EVLESAAKAVTRD
-557 GRTAL
+557 RTAL

-589 THGELIALNGR
+589 THAELMDLGGR
-600 YAQAY
+600 YASAY
-605 AQWEHGR
+605 AQWEHGK

>member
-1 MSTAHQNATVDRAD
+1 MSQQDRAD
-15 ALAPASPQE
+15 ALAPASPRE
-24 CLHFLKTLPSA
+24 CLCFLKTLPNA

-41 ALFFGLFTVTVVM
+41 ALFFGLFSITVIM
-54 MNLVSQVLGRVVDI
+54 MNLVSQVLGRVIDI
-68 IQGVELPVL
+68 IQGVEVPVL
-77 GTGRSA
+77 GTGRAA
-83 MVGALIIIAVGYL
+83 MVSALVIIAVGYL

-103 LGRYLVTSTTRRLSV
+103 VGRFLVTSTTRRLSV

-130 APVPAVMELGTGNII
+130 APVPTVMELGTGNII
-145 TRLSKDIDTVVMTSS
+145 TRLSKDIDTVVMTIS

-172 LPLTAVMMVFIH
+172 LPLTALMMIFIH

-236 LRQFTLKDWAHT
+236 LRQFSLKDWALA

-255 DTVQAWGNK
+255 DTVQAWGDK
-264 VPLINRIVGQGA
+264 VPLINRILGQGT

-284 GTVAMSVP
+284 GSVLMSVP
-292 MVMAGWLTQGQATAA
+292 MVMWEWLTPGEATAA
-307 VLLVMRLEVHVFNI
+307 VLLVMRLEIHVFNI

-340 LATLED
+340 LATLKSSAGTKEL
-346 AASTGA
+346 
-352 KQKGKN
+352 
-358 AKHKDT
+358 KDT
-364 PRLTHAPTI
+364 PRLTSAPAI
-373 TIKNLS
+373 TIENLS
-379 YNYPGGAPVLRDVSL
+379 YSYPGGAPVLDDVSL

-413 TLASL
+413 TLAAL
-418 VAGLQYPTQGSIS
+418 VAGLQYPTEGTIS
-431 LDDIDTATV
+431 LDGIDTATV

-458 FSGSLRNDLLLAK
+458 FSGTLREDLLLAK
-471 PGASDEELWAALHT
+471 PDASDEELWQALNT
-485 VGLDEHSRWLPQGL
+485 VGLDEQSRWLPQGL
-499 DTLIGAGHEEIG
+499 DTKIGAGNEEIG

-545 EVLEHAAKAVTE
+545 EVLESAAKAVTRD
-557 GRTAL
+557 RTAL

-589 THGELIALNGR
+589 THAELMDLGGR
-600 YAQAY
+600 YASAY
-605 AQWEHGR
+605 AQWEHGK

>member
-24 CLHFLKTLPSA
+24 CLRFLKTLPSS
-35 PSRLGI
+35 PSKLGI
-41 ALFFGLFTVTVVM
+41 ALFFALFTVTVIM

-68 IQGVELPVL
+68 TQGVELPVL
-77 GTGRSA
+77 GTGRHA
-83 MVGALIIIAVGYL
+83 MVGALIVIAVGYL

-130 APVPAVMELGTGNII
+130 APVPAVMELGTGNVI
-145 TRLSKDIDTVVMTSS
+145 TRLSKDIDTVVMTIS

-184 PAYALLFIAVSCLLY
+184 PAYALLFIAVGCLLY
-199 PFIRGTMR
+199 PFIRGTMQ

-236 LRQFTLKDWAHT
+236 LRQFTLKDWAHA

-284 GTVAMSVP
+284 GSVAMSVP

-340 LATLED
+340 LATLD
-346 AASTGA
+346 DTTRTASTAGEGHH
-352 KQKGKN
+352 QN
-358 AKHKDT
+358 T
-364 PRLTHAPTI
+364 PRLNHAPTI
-373 TIKNLS
+373 TIENLS
-379 YNYPGGAPVLRDVSL
+379 YHYPGGAPVLRDVSL
-394 TLTAGTTTA
+394 TLTAGSTTA

-418 VAGLQYPTQGSIS
+418 VAGLQYPTQGNIS

-557 GRTAL
+557 GRTSL

-589 THGELIALNGR
+589 THSELIALSGR
-600 YAQAY
+600 YAKAY
-605 AQWEHGR
+605 AQWEHGS

>member
-1 MSTAHQNATVDRAD
+1 MSQQDRAD
-15 ALAPASPQE
+15 ALAPASPRE
-24 CLHFLKTLPSA
+24 CLCFLKTLPNA

-41 ALFFGLFTVTVVM
+41 ALFFGLFSITVIM

-68 IQGVELPVL
+68 IQGVEVPVL
-77 GTGRSA
+77 GTGRAA
-83 MVGALIIIAVGYL
+83 MVSALVIIAVGYL

-103 LGRYLVTSTTRRLSV
+103 VGRFLVTATTRRLSV

-130 APVPAVMELGTGNII
+130 APVPTVMELGTGNII
-145 TRLSKDIDTVVMTSS
+145 TRLSKDIDTVVMTIS

-172 LPLTAVMMVFIH
+172 LPLTALMMIFIH

-236 LRQFTLKDWAHT
+236 LRQFSLKDWALA

-255 DTVQAWGNK
+255 DTVQAWGDK
-264 VPLINRIVGQGA
+264 VPLINRILGQGA

-284 GTVAMSVP
+284 GSVLMSVP
-292 MVMAGWLTQGQATAA
+292 MVMWEWLTPGEATAA
-307 VLLVMRLEVHVFNI
+307 VLLVMRLEIHVFNI

-340 LATLED
+340 LAALESS
-346 AASTGA
+346 AGT
-352 KQKGKN
+352 KEL
-358 AKHKDT
+358 KDT
-364 PRLTHAPTI
+364 PRLTSAPAI
-373 TIKNLS
+373 TIENLS
-379 YNYPGGAPVLRDVSL
+379 YSYPGGAPVLDDVSL

-413 TLASL
+413 TLAAL
-418 VAGLQYPTQGSIS
+418 VAGLQYPTEGTIS
-431 LDDIDTATV
+431 LDGIDTATV

-458 FSGSLRNDLLLAK
+458 FSGTLREDLLLAK
-471 PGASDEELWAALHT
+471 PDASDEELWQALNT
-485 VGLDEHSRWLPQGL
+485 VGLDEQSRWLPQGL
-499 DTLIGAGHEEIG
+499 DTKIGAGNEEIG

-545 EVLEHAAKAVTE
+545 EVLESAAKAVTRD
-557 GRTAL
+557 RTAL

-589 THGELIALNGR
+589 THAELMDLGGR
-600 YAQAY
+600 YASAY
-605 AQWEHGR
+605 AQWEHGK

>member
-1 MSTAHQNATVDRAD
+1 MSQQDRAD
-15 ALAPASPQE
+15 ALAPASPRE
-24 CLHFLKTLPSA
+24 CLRFLKTLPNA

-41 ALFFGLFTVTVVM
+41 ALFFGLFSITVIM

-68 IQGVELPVL
+68 IQGVEVPVL
-77 GTGRSA
+77 GTGRAA
-83 MVGALIIIAVGYL
+83 MVSALVIIAVGYL

-103 LGRYLVTSTTRRLSV
+103 VGRFLVTSTTRRLSV

-130 APVPAVMELGTGNII
+130 APVPTVMELGTGNII
-145 TRLSKDIDTVVMTSS
+145 TRLSKDIDTVVMTIS

-172 LPLTAVMMVFIH
+172 LPLTALMMIFIH

-236 LRQFTLKDWAHT
+236 LRQFSLKDWALA
-248 RMERYSW
+248 RMARYSW
-255 DTVQAWGNK
+255 DTVQAWGDK
-264 VPLINRIVGQGA
+264 VPLINRILGQGA

-284 GTVAMSVP
+284 GSVLMSVP
-292 MVMAGWLTQGQATAA
+292 MVMWEWLTPGEATAA

-340 LATLED
+340 LATLESS
-346 AASTGA
+346 AGT
-352 KQKGKN
+352 KEL
-358 AKHKDT
+358 KDT
-364 PRLTHAPTI
+364 PRLTSAPAI
-373 TIKNLS
+373 TIENLS
-379 YNYPGGAPVLRDVSL
+379 YSYPGGAPVLDDVSL

-413 TLASL
+413 TLAAL
-418 VAGLQYPTQGSIS
+418 VAGLQYPTEGTIS
-431 LDDIDTATV
+431 LDGIDTATV

-458 FSGSLRNDLLLAK
+458 FSGTLREDLLLAK
-471 PGASDEELWAALHT
+471 PDASDEELWQALNT
-485 VGLDEHSRWLPQGL
+485 VGLDEQSRWLPQGL
-499 DTLIGAGHEEIG
+499 DTKIGAGNEEIG

-545 EVLEHAAKAVTE
+545 EVLESAAKAVTRD
-557 GRTAL
+557 RTAL

-589 THGELIALNGR
+589 THAELMDLGGR
-600 YAQAY
+600 YASAY
-605 AQWEHGR
+605 AQWEHGK

>member
-1 MSTAHQNATVDRAD
+1 MSQQNRAD
-15 ALAPASPQE
+15 ALAPASPRE
-24 CLHFLKTLPSA
+24 CLRFLKTLPSA

-41 ALFFGLFTVTVVM
+41 ALFFGLFTVTVIM

-68 IQGVELPVL
+68 IQGVEIPIL
-77 GTGRSA
+77 GTGRAA
-83 MVGALIIIAVGYL
+83 MVGALVVIAVGFL

-103 LGRYLVTSTTRRLSV
+103 VGRLLVTSTTRRLSV

-145 TRLSKDIDTVVMTSS
+145 TRLSKDIDTVVMTIS

-172 LPLTAVMMVFIH
+172 LPLTALMMIFIH
-184 PAYALLFIAVSCLLY
+184 PAYALLFVGVGCLLY

-236 LRQFTLKDWAHT
+236 LRQFSLKDWAHA

-255 DTVQAWGNK
+255 DTVQAWGDK
-264 VPLINRIVGQGA
+264 VPLINRILGQGA

-284 GTVAMSVP
+284 GSVLMSVP
-292 MVMAGWLTQGQATAA
+292 MVMWEWLTPGEATAA
-307 VLLVMRLEVHVFNI
+307 VLLVMRLEIHVFNI

-340 LATLED
+340 LATLESS
-346 AASTGA
+346 AGT
-352 KQKGKN
+352 KEL
-358 AKHKDT
+358 KDT
-364 PRLTHAPTI
+364 PRLNDAPTI
-373 TIKNLS
+373 SIEHLS
-379 YNYPGGAPVLRDVSL
+379 YAYPGGARVLDDVSL

-413 TLASL
+413 TLAAL
-418 VAGLQYPTQGSIS
+418 VAGLQYPSAGNIS
-431 LDDIDTATV
+431 LDGIDTASV

-458 FSGSLRNDLLLAK
+458 FSGTLREDLLLAK
-471 PGASDEELWAALHT
+471 PDASDEELWHALNT
-485 VGLDEHSRWLPQGL
+485 VGLDKHSRWLPQGL
-499 DTLIGAGHEEIG
+499 DTLIGAGNEEIG

-545 EVLEHAAKAVTE
+545 KVLESAAKAVTK

-589 THGELIALNGR
+589 THAELMDLGGR
-600 YAQAY
+600 YASAY
-605 AQWEHGR
+605 SQWEHGS

>member
-1 MSTAHQNATVDRAD
+1 
-15 ALAPASPQE
+15 
-24 CLHFLKTLPSA
+24 
-35 PSRLGI
+35 
-41 ALFFGLFTVTVVM
+41 
-54 MNLVSQVLGRVVDI
+54 
-68 IQGVELPVL
+68 
-77 GTGRSA
+77 
-83 MVGALIIIAVGYL
+83 
-96 VEVTGRT
+96 
-103 LGRYLVTSTTRRLSV
+103 
-118 DLRTSALDSTLG
+118 
-130 APVPAVMELGTGNII
+130 
-145 TRLSKDIDTVVMTSS
+145 
-160 MMGDRLVLTLFM
+160 
-172 LPLTAVMMVFIH
+172 
-184 PAYALLFIAVSCLLY
+184 
-199 PFIRGTMR
+199 MR
-207 DIPAVANEVSSV
+207 DIPAIANEVSSV

-236 LRQFTLKDWAHT
+236 LRQFSLKDWAHA

-255 DTVQAWGNK
+255 DTVQAWGDK

-284 GTVAMSVP
+284 GSVLMSVP
-292 MVMAGWLTQGQATAA
+292 MVIWGWLTPGEATAA
-307 VLLVMRLEVHVFNI
+307 VLLVMRLEIHVFNI

-346 AASTGA
+346 SAHTSAN
-352 KQKGKN
+352 QKDTTTN
-358 AKHKDT
+358 QDT
-364 PRLTHAPTI
+364 PRLSDAPTI
-373 TIKNLS
+373 TIEHLS
-379 YNYPGGAPVLRDVSL
+379 YAYPGGAPVLNDVSL

-418 VAGLQYPTQGSIS
+418 VAGLQYPTQGTIS
-431 LDDIDTATV
+431 LDGIDTATV

-458 FSGSLRNDLLLAK
+458 FSGTLRSDLLLAK
-471 PGASDEELWAALHT
+471 PDASDEELWRALNT
-485 VGLDEHSRWLPQGL
+485 VGLDENSRWLPEGL
-499 DTLIGAGHEEIG
+499 DTLIGAGNEEIG

-545 EVLEHAAKAVTE
+545 EVLEHAAKAVTKD
-557 GRTAL
+557 RTSL

-589 THGELIALNGR
+589 THADLIALGGR
-600 YAQAY
+600 YASAY
-605 AQWEHGR
+605 AQWEHGK

>member
-1 MSTAHQNATVDRAD
+1 MSQQDRAD
-15 ALAPASPQE
+15 ALAPASPRE
-24 CLHFLKTLPSA
+24 CLRFLKTLPNA

-41 ALFFGLFTVTVVM
+41 ALFFGLFSITVIM

-68 IQGVELPVL
+68 IQGVEVPVL
-77 GTGRSA
+77 GTGRAA
-83 MVGALIIIAVGYL
+83 MVSALVIIAVGYL

-103 LGRYLVTSTTRRLSV
+103 VGRFLVTSTTRRLSV

-130 APVPAVMELGTGNII
+130 APVPTVMELGTGNII
-145 TRLSKDIDTVVMTSS
+145 TRLSKDIDTVVMTVS

-172 LPLTAVMMVFIH
+172 LPLTALMMIFIH

-236 LRQFTLKDWAHT
+236 LRQFSLKDWALA

-255 DTVQAWGNK
+255 DTVQAWGDK
-264 VPLINRIVGQGA
+264 VPLINRILGQGA

-284 GTVAMSVP
+284 GSVLMSVP
-292 MVMAGWLTQGQATAA
+292 MVMWEWLTPGEATAA
-307 VLLVMRLEVHVFNI
+307 VLLVMRLEIHVFNI

-340 LATLED
+340 LAALKSSAGTKEL
-346 AASTGA
+346 
-352 KQKGKN
+352 
-358 AKHKDT
+358 KDT
-364 PRLTHAPTI
+364 PRLTSAPAI
-373 TIKNLS
+373 TIENLS
-379 YNYPGGAPVLRDVSL
+379 YSYPGGAPVLDDVSL

-413 TLASL
+413 TLAAL
-418 VAGLQYPTQGSIS
+418 VAGLQYPTEGTIS
-431 LDDIDTATV
+431 LDGIDTATV

-458 FSGSLRNDLLLAK
+458 FSGTLREDLLLAK
-471 PGASDEELWAALHT
+471 PDASDEELWQALNT
-485 VGLDEHSRWLPQGL
+485 VGLDEQSRWLPQGL
-499 DTLIGAGHEEIG
+499 DTKIGAGNEEIG

-545 EVLEHAAKAVTE
+545 EVLESAAKAVTRD
-557 GRTAL
+557 RTAL

-589 THGELIALNGR
+589 THAELMDLGGR
-600 YAQAY
+600 YASAY
-605 AQWEHGR
+605 AQWEHGK